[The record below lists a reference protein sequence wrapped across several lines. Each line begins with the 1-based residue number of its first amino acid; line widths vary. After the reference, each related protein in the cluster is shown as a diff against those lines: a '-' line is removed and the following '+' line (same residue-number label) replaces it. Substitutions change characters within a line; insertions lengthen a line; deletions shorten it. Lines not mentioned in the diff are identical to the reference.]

1 MATYK
6 FSKKSRI
13 CSKNDFKTIL
23 DYKLFSK
30 NELMTLYMAPKNA
43 AEPRFAVSVSSK
55 TAPAA
60 VRNRLKRLAREA
72 FRLSREK
79 TAGDFDYFLIYSA
92 RLSKR
97 SSSDIN
103 PVRGRKS
110 KMPGGRN
117 NQSASNGIKKITLSE
132 VKRGFLELA
141 EQGRRRFEK
150 ERNK

>member
-13 CSKNDFKTIL
+13 SSKNDFKAIV
-23 DYKLFSK
+23 DYNLFNR
-30 NELMTLYMAPKNA
+30 NELMTLYMAPKKA

-72 FRLSREK
+72 FRLSRDEI
-79 TAGDFDYFLIYSA
+79 AAEFDYFVIYSA

-103 PVRGRKS
+103 PVRGKKS
-110 KMPGGRN
+110 KMSGGRN
-117 NQSASNGIKKITLSE
+117 NQPASNGIKKITLSE
-132 VKRGFLELA
+132 VKQGFVELA
-141 EQGRRRFEK
+141 EQGRKRFEK

>member
-1 MATYK
+1 MAIYK

-13 CSKNDFKTIL
+13 SSKNDFKIVL
-23 DYKLFSK
+23 DYKLFYR
-30 NELMTLYMAPKNA
+30 NELMTLYMAPKSA
-43 AEPRFAVSVSSK
+43 AKPRFAVSISSK

-72 FRLSREK
+72 FRLSQNEI
-79 TAGDFDYFLIYSA
+79 TGNLDYFVIYSA

-97 SSSDIN
+97 GDSD
-103 PVRGRKS
+103 
-110 KMPGGRN
+110 
-117 NQSASNGIKKITLSE
+117 IKKITLSQ
-132 VKRGFLELA
+132 VKQGFLELA